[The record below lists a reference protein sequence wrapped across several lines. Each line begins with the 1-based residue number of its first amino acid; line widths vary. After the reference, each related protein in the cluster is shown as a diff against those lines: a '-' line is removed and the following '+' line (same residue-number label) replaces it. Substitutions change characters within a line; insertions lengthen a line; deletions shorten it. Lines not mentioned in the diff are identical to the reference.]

1 MIAAAVRLARPF
13 TLLAPAIGMI
23 GWGLVALG
31 GAPRI
36 EPSARIVVNLALGAL
51 MAACLN
57 VASNAVNQIHDI
69 EIDRINKP
77 HRPLPAG
84 RISIAA
90 ASRLTAAFYALAIGL
105 AAAMNV
111 STLVIVVFTC
121 FVTYAYSAPPFRT
134 KRWGILANVTIAIP
148 RGVLLPVAGWCA
160 VVGLG
165 EGGELA
171 GKSVLSPEIWYLGAM
186 SGLFIV
192 GAATTKDYADI
203 EGDRAQGCATL
214 PIRFGVRR
222 SAWMVAP
229 FLVAPFLM
237 LPLGVQIG
245 VLTGHGAAL
254 TWLGVGLAAWGTYT
268 AWLLVRD
275 PDALT
280 SGSEHPSWR
289 HMYLLMVG
297 SQVGVA
303 AAYLMT

>member
-1 MIAAAVRLARPF
+1 MISTWVRFARPF
-13 TLLAPAIGMI
+13 TLLAPAIGMV
-23 GWGLVALG
+23 GWGLVAIG
-31 GAPRI
+31 GEPRI
-36 EPSARIVVNLALGAL
+36 DVTPRIALNLVLGAL
-51 MAACLN
+51 MAAFLN
-57 VASNAVNQIHDI
+57 AASNAINQIHDV

-77 HRPLPAG
+77 HRALPSG
-84 RISIAA
+84 KITRAA
-90 ASRLTAAFYALAIGL
+90 AMRFTLFFYALAVAT
-105 AAAMNV
+105 AAAMNLE
-111 STLVIVVFTC
+111 TMVIVLFTC

-134 KRWGILANVTIAIP
+134 KRWGLLANVTIAIP

-165 EGGELA
+165 DDGTLA
-171 GKSVLSPEIWYLGAM
+171 GKGVFSPEIWYLGAM

-203 EGDRAQGCATL
+203 EGDRAQGCVTL

-222 SAWMVAP
+222 SVWMVAP
-229 FLVAPFLM
+229 SLVVPFLM
-237 LPLGVQIG
+237 LPLGVRLG
-245 VLTGHGAAL
+245 VLTGHATALSILGWAL
-254 TWLGVGLAAWGTYT
+254 TAWGAYT

-303 AAYLMT
+303 VAYVVT